1 MARGL
6 CRNRPLFARVS
17 FGCFRFALEVN
28 FCEAYLRYD
37 IRNFF
42 VCSETVL
49 LHSAHNLFRDD
60 LQSWIL

>member
-1 MARGL
+1 
-6 CRNRPLFARVS
+6 
-17 FGCFRFALEVN
+17 
-28 FCEAYLRYD
+28 LRYD